1 MIPLGVVDVRVVV
14 LPSVRIRCKH
24 LRESTHP
31 CDHLGLDALAD
42 SPLDPLVGIG
52 FADGHGHQA
61 VTAMCLQVIAHP
73 VGRQVA
79 RQEHDAV
86 LVQADITQ
94 AWIGFLQ
101 HRVQHVLNRV
111 GTLGELVEH
120 HHHRLAL
127 VHIKAG
133 IWVIPCSLTLVID
146 YRHCDV
152 TQVHIGYVNI
162 RVSKTH
168 ACSDHLQQGG
178 LTDTGLALQ
187 EEPGFGVAANQIRS
201 LLERD
206 ALTK

>member
-14 LPSVRIRCKH
+14 LPPVRVGRQH
-24 LRESTHP
+24 LREPTHP
-31 CDHLGLDALAD
+31 CDHLGLDVSTD

-79 RQEHDAV
+79 RQEHDAI

-133 IWVIPCSLTLVID
+133 IWVIPGCLTLVVD

-152 TQVHIGYVNI
+152 TQIHVGYVNI
-162 RVSKTH
+162 GMSKTH
-168 ACSDHLQQGG
+168 ACSDHLQQRG
-178 LTDTGLALQ
+178 LTNTGLTLQ
-187 EEPGFGVAANQIRS
+187 EEPGLGIAANQIRS